1 MLNVSLTG
9 KATSFA
15 GAETGTGGE
24 PSITKRQFA
33 TGIPAR
39 SKLKEVYETLA
50 LE

>member
-1 MLNVSLTG
+1 M
-9 KATSFA
+9 TSFA

-24 PSITKRQFA
+24 PSMAKRQFA

-39 SKLKEVYETLA
+39 SKLEEVYEKLA